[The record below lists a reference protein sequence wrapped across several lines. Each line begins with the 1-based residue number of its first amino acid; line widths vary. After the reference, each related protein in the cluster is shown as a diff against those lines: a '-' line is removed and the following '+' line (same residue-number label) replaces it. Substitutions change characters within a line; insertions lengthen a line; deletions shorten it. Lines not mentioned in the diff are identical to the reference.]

1 MIYVF
6 YRVRGTESSILM
18 YLCGGNIKRIKAH
31 SVKWPRAAVR
41 RVWVGVYRCEC
52 VCVWHACGAI
62 FNCLKFSDCTF
73 FSRAFSPSSFWAKTL
88 ALCNIF
94 TSRQGEEREEKEGRK
109 KGAERGVC
117 RQQKLL
123 IAQTH
128 THTHTRVLGPI
139 SKHTHTHTEGKA
151 ERRQSAAMA
160 THKTS

>member
-31 SVKWPRAAVR
+31 SVKWPHAAVR
-41 RVWVGVYRCEC
+41 RVWVRVCMC
-52 VCVWHACGAI
+52 VCVTRMWRH
-62 FNCLKFSDCTF
+62 FQLLKIQRLYILLSCVLSFFFLGKNFS
-73 FSRAFSPSSFWAKTL
+73 
-88 ALCNIF
+88 ALQYIYF
-94 TSRQGEEREEKEGRK
+94 KAPRRREREEKKGRK

-139 SKHTHTHTEGKA
+139 STHTQKA
-151 ERRQSAAMA
+151 KGRQSAAMA

>member
-41 RVWVGVYRCEC
+41 RVWVRVCVS

-94 TSRQGEEREEKEGRK
+94 TSRLRGEKRKEKEGRK
-109 KGAERGVC
+109 KGAVRGVC

-123 IAQTH
+123 IAQTQ

-139 SKHTHTHTEGKA
+139 STHTQKA
-151 ERRQSAAMA
+151 KRRQSAAMA